1 MAIAGEAPATSKDP
15 AKREMPLTKSQ
26 PSNEPKVVEQ
36 KIDIDNP
43 PDASKILPPD
53 MTKWRREILNPWFD
67 AVIKE
72 KGYKKREY
80 KNCLKL

>member
-1 MAIAGEAPATSKDP
+1 M
-15 AKREMPLTKSQ
+15 TKSQ
-26 PSNEPKVVEQ
+26 PAKEPKVVEP

-53 MTKWRREILNPWFD
+53 MTKWIRETLNPWFD

-72 KGYKKREY
+72 KGYKEGEY